1 MSIKTVYQNYSYEKL
16 FVYQKSFELVIT
28 TYKITKKYPKEEMF
42 VLVPQ
47 MRRAAISIV
56 ANIVEGYSKTSKKEL
71 IRFLDISKGSLNELE
86 LFFKV
91 SYELQYFDNIK
102 FKEIILLITEVKKL
116 LYSYQKSLRQ

>member
-16 FVYQKSFELVIT
+16 FVYRKSFELVIT

>member
-28 TYKITKKYPKEEMF
+28 TYKITKNYPKEELF

-91 SYELQYFDNIK
+91 SNELQYFDKIK
-102 FKEIILLITEVKKL
+102 FEEIISVITEVKKL
-116 LYSYQKSLRQ
+116 LYGYQKSLRK

>member
-28 TYKITKKYPKEEMF
+28 TYKITKNYPKEELF

-91 SYELQYFDNIK
+91 SYELQYFDKIK
-102 FKEIILLITEVKKL
+102 FEEIISVITEVKKL
-116 LYSYQKSLRQ
+116 LYGYQKSLRK